1 VIGSKARLTLC
12 TLALLAGAALLAA
25 VDGAAADDRSRFSA
39 LEENDSL
46 YFNSDKHYTQ
56 GVRFAYLGPD
66 ITAPS
71 AWNAPFEL
79 GASLLPVFRSEGSD
93 TRKRRYALIAGQS
106 IFTPKNITIKPPDR
120 SDRPYA
126 GWLYGGASLLQETDR
141 RVLENLELEVGIVG
155 PGALGRQVQN
165 DFHQLI
171 GIGKAQGWGSEIQHE
186 VGAVLAYERLWRIA
200 VLGDGANGVD
210 VVPQLGAALGNIY
223 TYGAAGGLLRIGK
236 NLRAD
241 YGPVRVRPS
250 LSGTDYFDGD
260 GLDGAFGFYVFAG
273 AEGRVVGRNVFLDG
287 NAFRQSPSVE
297 KKNVVADLQGGFTLF
312 WSTRLRLDFS
322 VVRRTMEFVGQR
334 RPDVI
339 GTGSLAV
346 SW

>member
-1 VIGSKARLTLC
+1 L
-12 TLALLAGAALLAA
+12 
-25 VDGAAADDRSRFSA
+25 
-39 LEENDSL
+39 
-46 YFNSDKHYTQ
+46 
-56 GVRFAYLGPD
+56 
-66 ITAPS
+66 
-71 AWNAPFEL
+71 NAPFEL
-79 GASLLPVFRSEGSD
+79 GAGVLPVLGGD
-93 TRKRRYALIAGQS
+93 GAAARKRRFAFIAGQS

-141 RVLENLELEVGIVG
+141 RMLENLELEVGVVG
-155 PGALGRQVQN
+155 PGARGRPVQYHIHHHN
-165 DFHQLI
+165 
-171 GIGKAQGWGSEIQHE
+171 GIGKAQGWSSQIQHE

-200 VLGDGANGVD
+200 PLGPESHWVD

-223 TYGAAGGLLRIGK
+223 TYGEAGALLRIGK
-236 NLRAD
+236 NLGAD
-241 YGPVRVRPS
+241 YGPVRLRPS

-273 AEGRVVGRNVFLDG
+273 AQGRVVGRNVFLDG
-287 NAFRQSPSVE
+287 NSFRQSPSVE
-297 KKNVVADLQGGFTLF
+297 KKNLVADLQGGFTLF

-339 GTGSLAV
+339 GTGSLAF